1 MDKIS
6 NAPIL
11 GKLSNVIC
19 GKKGWDRFSTRDSF
33 ARELNLASLFTLSNS
48 SKASLNSA
56 LSSSSRLLVISAS
69 DHLDRPPILTNTTS
83 QVHYMGSSILARL
96 CFAGRQC
103 WAEVDIFT
111 SAAGN
116 TRLDLPP
123 RPAPWG
129 LVCGETGP
137 CHGVPQKLCDMREV
151 NPLLLS
157 CS

>member
-1 MDKIS
+1 M
-6 NAPIL
+6 
-11 GKLSNVIC
+11 IC
-19 GKKGWDRFSTRDSF
+19 GKKSWDLFSTRLSC

-103 WAEVDIFT
+103 WAEVVDIFT

-116 TRLDLPP
+116 TGLDLPP
-123 RPAPWG
+123 PPAPWG
-129 LVCGETGP
+129 LVCGKTGP
-137 CHGVPQKLCDMREV
+137 CHGVVPSLCDMREV

>member
-1 MDKIS
+1 MLLVCMYVLEEVMVLTAMDKIKNIRNTRAS
-6 NAPIL
+6 SSSSVGFWPI
-11 GKLSNVIC
+11 
-19 GKKGWDRFSTRDSF
+19 DRMTPNNSF
-33 ARELNLASLFTLSNS
+33 VEIVPLPSLSNS

-103 WAEVDIFT
+103 WAEVVDIFT

-116 TRLDLPP
+116 TGLP
-123 RPAPWG
+123 
-129 LVCGETGP
+129 
-137 CHGVPQKLCDMREV
+137 M
-151 NPLLLS
+151 
-157 CS
+157 

>member
-1 MDKIS
+1 M
-6 NAPIL
+6 
-11 GKLSNVIC
+11 IC
-19 GKKGWDRFSTRDSF
+19 GKKIWDLFSTRLSC

-69 DHLDRPPILTNTTS
+69 DHLDRPPILTNTIS
-83 QVHYMGSSILARL
+83 QVHYMGIMAIL

-103 WAEVDIFT
+103 WAEVVDIFT

-116 TRLDLPP
+116 TGLDLPP
-123 RPAPWG
+123 PPAPWG
-129 LVCGETGP
+129 LVCGKTGP